1 MTEPRR
7 QGATTDSRSQGTK
20 PRRINILQWNAEGV
34 YQKKTSLEERLRQED
49 IEIACLQE
57 THLKENQRFNVRGY
71 QTFRQDRVG
80 RSKGGIALLV
90 KNTLS
95 AKEFSVSTNDQT
107 EIQGVNIVI
116 NNQQMEVVNLYSPPD
131 RDLSLDQI
139 QVQDSMF
146 IAIGDF
152 NSHSEAWGY
161 KEADRRGE
169 EVEDWQIE
177 NKLVLL
183 NDPDDPP
190 TFYSRRWMTCTTPDL
205 AFATN
210 DIARITTRTVLDQ
223 LAGSDHRPVKI
234 SLDLDYKPQESKT
247 CPRWNYKRAKWEK
260 FSQLTDE
267 YTQDIRI
274 KNQDINKKIRTF
286 NQVILK
292 AAKETIPRGAR
303 KDYKPYWTEE
313 FQELEDAVTEARE
326 QAEEDPTEENN
337 IALKAATAKHRQT
350 FIQEARKSW
359 VEKTEN
365 LNLDKDGK
373 KLWKL
378 ARTLNDE
385 DTKSKP
391 FTLEQEGNLI
401 SGKQAADIFIAQYS
415 ETSDLQ
421 VPNSREKEV
430 KESLQPPPSGHERGI
445 MNAAFTKA
453 ELEEALSVLKMK
465 KAPGPDNITNEMLT
479 HLGPKSKKKILQI
492 FNDGWKAGSVPQ
504 IWREA
509 IMIPVHKKGKD
520 RAKAESYRPISLT
533 SCVGKLM
540 ERIINKR
547 LVHHLE

>member
-1 MTEPRR
+1 M
-7 QGATTDSRSQGTK
+7 
-20 PRRINILQWNAEGV
+20 
-34 YQKKTSLEERLRQED
+34 
-49 IEIACLQE
+49 
-57 THLKENQRFNVRGY
+57 
-71 QTFRQDRVG
+71 
-80 RSKGGIALLV
+80 

-286 NQVILK
+286 NQAIL
-292 AAKETIPRGAR
+292 IF
-303 KDYKPYWTEE
+303 Y
-313 FQELEDAVTEARE
+313 L
-326 QAEEDPTEENN
+326 
-337 IALKAATAKHRQT
+337 
-350 FIQEARKSW
+350 FIK
-359 VEKTEN
+359 
-365 LNLDKDGK
+365 
-373 KLWKL
+373 
-378 ARTLNDE
+378 
-385 DTKSKP
+385 
-391 FTLEQEGNLI
+391 
-401 SGKQAADIFIAQYS
+401 
-415 ETSDLQ
+415 
-421 VPNSREKEV
+421 
-430 KESLQPPPSGHERGI
+430 
-445 MNAAFTKA
+445 
-453 ELEEALSVLKMK
+453 
-465 KAPGPDNITNEMLT
+465 
-479 HLGPKSKKKILQI
+479 
-492 FNDGWKAGSVPQ
+492 
-504 IWREA
+504 
-509 IMIPVHKKGKD
+509 
-520 RAKAESYRPISLT
+520 
-533 SCVGKLM
+533 
-540 ERIINKR
+540 
-547 LVHHLE
+547 